1 MCSVDNAK
9 WLEISLTVDG
19 ELAEAVAEVLDRY
32 AANGVVVEQDVKY
45 NDAEDIGTPYG
56 PVRVF
61 GYLAIDGQLEE
72 KRAKLEQALFYL
84 NAIRPLPQAVF
95 KEIADQNWMAAW
107 KEHYHPIPVGEKLI
121 ILPAWIEQQDFTR
134 LAVKIDPSMA
144 FGTGTH
150 PSTQL
155 CLALT
160 ERYTP
165 AGQPVIDVGCGS
177 GILSVAAL
185 KLGASR
191 ALAVDIDEESV
202 KATLEAAEANGV
214 AAGVEA
220 GMGSVEEINK
230 GSFSLQQAPLV
241 LANILA
247 PVLIRLFEGGMADL
261 ISPGGVI
268 VLAGIL
274 EEQGQSVTASAEAH
288 GLTFVEQRQSGDWV
302 ALVMRKQS
310 GKNSE

>member
-1 MCSVDNAK
+1 VDNAK

-84 NAIRPLPQAVF
+84 NAIRPLPQAVY
-95 KEIADQNWMAAW
+95 KEIADQNWMTAW

-121 ILPAWIEQQDFTR
+121 ILPAWIEQQDFSR

-160 ERYTP
+160 ESYTP
-165 AGQPVIDVGCGS
+165 AGEPVIDVGCGS

-185 KLGASR
+185 KLGASH

-202 KATLEAAEANGV
+202 KATLEAAAANGV

-220 GMGSVEEINK
+220 GQGSVEEIKK
-230 GSFSLQQAPLV
+230 GSFSLKQAPLV

-274 EEQGQSVTASAEAH
+274 DEQGQSVKASAEAQ
-288 GLTFVEQRQSGDWV
+288 GLTFVEQRRSGDWV
-302 ALVMRKQS
+302 ALVMRKTES
-310 GKNSE
+310 RN